1 MNRPQSI
8 SIISV
13 SKTLL
18 RTPFAVISLVL
29 GAAILAGGCASSAPR
44 SESMR
49 DPNVDFN
56 SYKTFGWE
64 TAAST
69 DASGQPQPL
78 TIIDSNIRAAIAT
91 ELKGKGYEEAA
102 VGTNP
107 DLIVSYE
114 KAREETLKNNPIR
127 IGIGVGGYGGHGGA
141 SVGASSASVSS
152 VDVGTLVVHV
162 IDRGRNSEVW
172 TGRVSGELS
181 KGGNVEPAVIQ
192 NAVAELFREFPVR
205 GGQP

>member
-1 MNRPQSI
+1 MNT
-8 SIISV
+8 V

-18 RTPFAVISLVL
+18 RTSCAVMSLAL
-29 GAAILAGGCASSAPR
+29 GAATVTGGCASSAPR

-49 DPNVDFN
+49 DPAADFN

-64 TAAST
+64 TATSA

-78 TIIDSNIRAAIAT
+78 SIIDSNIQAAIAT

-102 VGTNP
+102 AGTDP
-107 DLIVSYE
+107 DLIVNYE
-114 KAREETLKNNPIR
+114 KAREQTLKNNPIR
-127 IGIGVGGYGGHGGA
+127 IGIGMGGYGGHGGA
-141 SVGASSASVSS
+141 SVGASSASVKN

-162 IDRGRNSEVW
+162 IDRARNAEAW

-181 KGGNVEPAVIQ
+181 KGGSVEPAVIQ
-192 NAVAELFREFPVR
+192 NAVSELFREFPVR

>member
-1 MNRPQSI
+1 MNRLQSI
-8 SIISV
+8 PMDTV

-18 RTPFAVISLVL
+18 RTSFAVMSLAL
-29 GAAILAGGCASSAPR
+29 GAATVTGGCASSAPR
-44 SESMR
+44 SESML
-49 DPNVDFN
+49 DPAADFK

-78 TIIDSNIRAAIAT
+78 SIIDSNIQTAIAT

-107 DLIVSYE
+107 DLVVSYE
-114 KAREETLKNNPIR
+114 KAREQTLKNNPIR

-141 SVGASSASVSS
+141 SVGASSASVKN

-162 IDRGRNSEVW
+162 IDRARNAEAW

-181 KGGNVEPAVIQ
+181 KGGTVEPAVIQ
-192 NAVAELFREFPVR
+192 SAVAELLREFPAS
-205 GGQP
+205 GAQP

>member
-1 MNRPQSI
+1 MNRPKYMAMNT
-8 SIISV
+8 V

-29 GAAILAGGCASSAPR
+29 GAAILTGGCASSAPR

-49 DPNVDFN
+49 DPNADFN

-64 TAAST
+64 TTTST
-69 DASGQPQPL
+69 DAAGQPQPL
-78 TIIDSNIRAAIAT
+78 TIIDSNIQTAIAT
-91 ELKGKGYEEAA
+91 ELKGKGYEEAP

-114 KAREETLKNNPIR
+114 KAREQTVKNNPIR

-141 SVGASSASVSS
+141 SVGASSAAVSS

-162 IDRGRNSEVW
+162 IDRARNAEVW

-192 NAVAELFREFPVR
+192 GAVTELLREFPVR